1 MEQNYKHI
9 DWSKYPKRV
18 TDLGDMNNNK
28 LDIAIDDVD
37 QYTATLNRNGKS
49 ICVDG
54 VVKS

>member
-28 LDIAIDDVD
+28 LDIAIDDV
-37 QYTATLNRNGKS
+37 S
-49 ICVDG
+49 IGLPNCFILLE
-54 VVKS
+54 